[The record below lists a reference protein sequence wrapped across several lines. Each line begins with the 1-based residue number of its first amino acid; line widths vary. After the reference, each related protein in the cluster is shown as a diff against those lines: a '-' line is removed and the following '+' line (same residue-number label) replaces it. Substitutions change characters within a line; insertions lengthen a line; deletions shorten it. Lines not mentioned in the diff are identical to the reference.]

1 MRRKKDE
8 AVAETAFA
16 LSTVWTLDNGQYV
29 SLSSLSPLLSPL
41 SYKFIAKFEEAL
53 SELHRHLHHPLLV
66 GEFIKY
72 CCIQD

>member
-1 MRRKKDE
+1 MD
-8 AVAETAFA
+8 T
-16 LSTVWTLDNGQYV
+16 GQYV
-29 SLSSLSPLLSPL
+29 SLSPLSPLSSLLSPLSSLSLLSFLSPLLSPL

-53 SELHRHLHHPLLV
+53 SELHRHLHQPLLA